1 MQLLPGLYLLNGFA
15 YATHANFYLLRSDE
29 GNVLIDSGTF
39 PEDLERAEQQLAVWG
54 LDLESVDHLLLTHAH
69 YDHVANAAAL
79 LTLHAGAAGVSQFVD
94 TAVARSGRKPS
105 LGQSEAPTALH
116 GADVRSLFETAAP
129 PPCQAQAP
137 APVGISWTAP
147 HPTARRPEVI
157 R

>member
-1 MQLLPGLYLLNGFA
+1 MLAAVHTPTEFSPPW
-15 YATHANFYLLRSDE
+15 HH
-29 GNVLIDSGTF
+29 VC
-39 PEDLERAEQQLAVWG
+39 RAAG
-54 LDLESVDHLLLTHAH
+54 RLLLVAGSI
-69 YDHVANAAAL
+69 VLANAAAL

-137 APVGISWTAP
+137 APVGIHWTAP
-147 HPTARRPEVI
+147 PPTARRPEVI